1 MLIEIPNVLNAD
13 ELRLI
18 QQQLVNAPFQ
28 DGKLSAGSAAQQVK
42 NNQEVAPESPQLNKL
57 NNLVMGN
64 LLRHPTY
71 QNAAF
76 AKNIAAPFYA
86 RYTKGMK
93 YGDHIDDPIM
103 GSGQQVY
110 RPDVSITV
118 FLNSPQD
125 YVGGELFIHTSF
137 GGQKVKLP
145 AGHAIMYPS
154 GSLHHVR
161 EVTAGTRFVAVTW
174 AQSMIRDPAERE
186 LLYSLNQA
194 REELLSK
201 HANTEVAKTVDHVYI
216 NLVRKWAD
224 V

>member
-1 MLIEIPNVLNAD
+1 MLIEIPNILNAE
-13 ELRLI
+13 ELHGI
-18 QQQLVNAPFQ
+18 QQLLANARFE
-28 DGKLSAGSAAQQVK
+28 DGKLSAGKAAKQVK
-42 NNQEVAPESPQLNKL
+42 HNQEVAGDSTELSRL
-57 NNLVMGN
+57 NNLVMGK
-64 LLRHPTY
+64 LIRHPVY

-118 FLNSPQD
+118 FLNAPED
-125 YVGGELFIHTSF
+125 YTGGELCIHTPF
-137 GGQKVKLP
+137 GQQLVKLP

-154 GSLHHVR
+154 GSLHRVQ
-161 EVTAGTRFVAVTW
+161 EVTAGTRLVAVTW

-194 REELLSK
+194 RELLLK
-201 HANTEVAKTVDHVYI
+201 RQPGEEVTKTVDHVYI